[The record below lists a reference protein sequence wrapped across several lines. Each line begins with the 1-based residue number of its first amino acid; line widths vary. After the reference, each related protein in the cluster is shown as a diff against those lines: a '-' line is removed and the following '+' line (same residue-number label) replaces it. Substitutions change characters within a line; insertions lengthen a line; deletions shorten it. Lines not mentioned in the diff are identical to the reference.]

1 MKDWPA
7 DHPKAKLMAR
17 KRTAILDAARNAFLQ
32 HGYEGTSMEGIA
44 AAAGVS
50 IMTLYR
56 HAEGKDDLFAAVIES
71 ACHPEDESKAAE
83 IAAALKK
90 PLSDLL
96 VFVGIMF
103 QQRVA
108 DSTTT
113 ALFRAVMAETVR
125 FPHLGELAYRGLIG
139 SHLAVL
145 DEFLAQRPEFAGV
158 DDVLRRKLTGDFI
171 DRLIGV
177 DSFRVLLGLGGAS
190 EEVMHSRARLAAT
203 ELLEAIARPG

>member
-1 MKDWPA
+1 MKDWAA

-71 ACHPEDESKAAE
+71 ACHPEDESKTAE
-83 IAAALKK
+83 IAEALKK

-108 DSTTT
+108 DKTTT

-145 DEFLAQRPEFAGV
+145 DEFLAHRPEFAGF
-158 DDVLRRKLTGDFI
+158 DDVFRRKLAGDFI

-177 DSFRVLLGLGGAS
+177 DSFRVLLGLAGAS
-190 EEVMHSRARLAAT
+190 EEVMHSRARLATT
-203 ELLEAIARPG
+203 ELLEAIARRG

>member
-1 MKDWPA
+1 
-7 DHPKAKLMAR
+7 MAR

-71 ACHPEDESKAAE
+71 ACHPEDESKTAE
-83 IAAALKK
+83 IAEALKK

-108 DSTTT
+108 DKTTT

-145 DEFLAQRPEFAGV
+145 DEFLAHRPEFAGF
-158 DDVLRRKLTGDFI
+158 DDVFRRKLAGDFI

-177 DSFRVLLGLGGAS
+177 DSFRVLLGLAGAS
-190 EEVMHSRARLAAT
+190 EEVMHSRARLATT
-203 ELLEAIARPG
+203 ELLEAIARRG